1 MVKGNKC
8 RDEGC
13 RKRARVRGF
22 CGSHAMKQ
30 QLEVIQ
36 VFEKTVQEVDVT
48 NPKYSDHRQIVD
60 IKAIDGVLATLVVLA
75 KNAFVKSFGKL
86 IIDDTK
92 LVMAQ
97 QARQPEPAE
106 EPVGEQAQVRPAQD
120 PERSRNCKFWVDNK
134 EGRSEVSMYRYHSP
148 LKSDQIP
155 DYRLAV
161 YPDNSVKLFRLMD
174 NVVKISAY
182 YDLDP
187 LTIYK
192 AYFQTEEA

>member
-1 MVKGNKC
+1 
-8 RDEGC
+8 
-13 RKRARVRGF
+13 
-22 CGSHAMKQ
+22 
-30 QLEVIQ
+30 
-36 VFEKTVQEVDVT
+36 
-48 NPKYSDHRQIVD
+48 
-60 IKAIDGVLATLVVLA
+60 
-75 KNAFVKSFGKL
+75 
-86 IIDDTK
+86 
-92 LVMAQ
+92 MAQ

-120 PERSRNCKFWVDNK
+120 PEVADVENKMRELGIGRERKVRRGRPAGVVPIPEIGNTYYYEINREAGIANFWVDNK

-182 YDLDP
+182 YDIDP

>member
-1 MVKGNKC
+1 M
-8 RDEGC
+8 R
-13 RKRARVRGF
+13 RAAISSKR
-22 CGSHAMKQ
+22 
-30 QLEVIQ
+30 L
-36 VFEKTVQEVDVT
+36 
-48 NPKYSDHRQIVD
+48 
-60 IKAIDGVLATLVVLA
+60 
-75 KNAFVKSFGKL
+75 KSFAT
-86 IIDDTK
+86 IIADGFLGNIKVFVYTQK
-92 LVMAQ
+92 VMAQ

-120 PERSRNCKFWVDNK
+120 PEVADVENK
-134 EGRSEVSMYRYHSP
+134 MRELGIGMERKVRRGRPAGVVPIPEIGHT
-148 LKSDQIP
+148 LTKIP